1 MSRNSIVPEQS
12 YRLATY
18 VDPGGVPRAGIVVG
32 DRVIDAAA
40 ALERQ
45 GAAMLAKVPSV
56 LALLDTWEDAHPR
69 LQAIASAERR
79 ESGTFEA
86 HRLSSVRL
94 LAPVLYPG
102 AIFCAGANYRDHVEE
117 MSKALGLPQEPDPHE
132 LGLKPWHFLKAS
144 AACVRATDTRI
155 ALLAM
160 REQSSRL
167 EEERGRAYME
177 LLELIELAEMPPA
190 YMGWA

>member
-1 MSRNSIVPEQS
+1 VLEQS

-18 VDPGGVPRAGIVVG
+18 VDPLGSPRAGIVVG
-32 DRVIDAAA
+32 DRIIDAAA

-45 GAAMLAKVPSV
+45 GAAQMSKVPSV
-56 LALLDTWEDAHPR
+56 LALLDAWEDAHPR
-69 LQAIASAERR
+69 LQAIAGAERR

-86 HRLSSVRL
+86 RRLSSVSL

-132 LGLKPWHFLKAS
+132 LGLNPWHFLKAPT
-144 AACVRATDTRI
+144 ACVRATETRI
-155 ALLAM
+155 ALPSYSKSVDWEAEIAVVM
-160 REQSSRL
+160 GRECRDV
-167 EEERGRAYME
+167 GVN
-177 LLELIELAEMPPA
+177 
-190 YMGWA
+190 